1 MASWATY
8 IRNFRRRQQLTQE
21 EAARLLGVSQPTF
34 SRWESG
40 KQVPDPVTRRRI
52 QDTVDALTGVK
63 RRLIEEI
70 VRRSPLPQALLDADL
85 RILATSE
92 PLRELLASNLPQA
105 RASQEDGHALGRRA
119 FETLRLAREAGLER
133 GAVAFVESVDTALG
147 RDERE
152 VRLRQ
157 FWVPLFTANARP
169 FLRVEI
175 TAISEQSYERHLQ
188 EHPRVRVTTLE
199 EIARAVG
206 GRRSQTATDRHEHG
220 GKSLV

>member
-52 QDTVDALTGVK
+52 QETVDALTGVK

-105 RASQEDGHALGRRA
+105 HASQENGHALGRRA
-119 FETLRLAREAGLER
+119 FETLRLAREAGLEQ

-147 RDERE
+147 CDERE

-157 FWVPLFTANARP
+157 LWVPLLNANTRP
-169 FLRVEI
+169 FLRIEI
-175 TAISEQSYERHLQ
+175 APISEESYERHLR
-188 EHPRVRVTTLE
+188 EHPRVRVTTVDEL
-199 EIARAVG
+199 ARTAG
-206 GRRSQTATDRHEHG
+206 GRRLRGATHRRERGDR
-220 GKSLV
+220 SLV